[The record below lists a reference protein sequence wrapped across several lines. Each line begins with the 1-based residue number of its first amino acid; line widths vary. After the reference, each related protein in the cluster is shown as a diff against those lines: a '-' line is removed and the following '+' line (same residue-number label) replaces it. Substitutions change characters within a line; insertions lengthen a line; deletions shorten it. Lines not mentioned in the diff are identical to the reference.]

1 MGNQML
7 LTILAISLF
16 TTLIMSMHYGQ
27 MVKNENMYKAHYYL
41 QGMKVADKYFQK
53 IESDLLGKVKTFAGT
68 NTYYSSYTQTETVNS
83 IVYTVT
89 TSSTYCDSIGTTAY
103 TSTDF
108 IRVNVSVS
116 SVPTPGDT
124 LVIGT
129 STYPLSR
136 IYPDPGL

>member
-7 LTILAISLF
+7 LTILAVSLF
-16 TTLIMSMHYGQ
+16 TTMIMSMHYGQ
-27 MVKNENMYKAHYYL
+27 MIKNENMYKAHYYL

-53 IESDLLGKVKTFAGT
+53 VESDLLGKVKTFAGT
-68 NTYYSSYTQTETVNS
+68 NTYYSSYTSTETVNS
-83 IVYTVT
+83 IVYTVNVL
-89 TSSTYCDSIGTTAY
+89 STYCDSIGTTAY
-103 TSTDF
+103 TATDF
-108 IRVNVSVS
+108 IRINLSVT

-124 LVIGT
+124 LIIGT